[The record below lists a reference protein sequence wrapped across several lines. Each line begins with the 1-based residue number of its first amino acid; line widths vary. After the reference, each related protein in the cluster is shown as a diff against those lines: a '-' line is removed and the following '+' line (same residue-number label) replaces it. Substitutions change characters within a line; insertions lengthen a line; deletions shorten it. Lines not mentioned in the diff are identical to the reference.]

1 MAAGGRRPFALD
13 DVPPCL
19 VQLLRGQ
26 IVSAC
31 RAGGYEGKPL
41 RRVLFDFAPFRRTGW
56 FPERP
61 TTLGSGGHQS
71 GEMSPE
77 GSGIRGW
84 SET

>member
-1 MAAGGRRPFALD
+1 LAHDCRTDELPLPLA

-26 IVSAC
+26 TVPAD
-31 RAGGYEGKPL
+31 RAEPL
-41 RRVLFDFAPFRRTGW
+41 RRVLFRFAPLCRTGG